1 MMDWN
6 SFLELDRQILAFFN
20 GSDSLFID
28 GIAMTLTSG
37 LTWIP
42 LYLGLFYLVIKNNET
57 MAQVALIVGCAA
69 LCLFLAFG
77 LTDYIVKP
85 LVARWRPTNDPII
98 KYTIDV
104 VNNYRESKFGFFSAH
119 AANTMSITVFF
130 SLLVRN
136 RKCTIVLLTWS
147 LLMCWTRLYLGVH
160 YPGDI
165 LCGMAWGAT
174 VGMFVYLL
182 YKRVYFKISP
192 KLNYVSTQY
201 TATGYSLSDIDVLIT
216 LSMFVYCYI
225 IIRGMLVMNL

>member
-136 RKCTIVLLTWS
+136 RKFTIVLLTWS

>member
-6 SFLELDRQILAFFN
+6 SFLELDRQLLAFFN

-28 GIAMTLTSG
+28 GVAMTLTSG

-85 LVARWRPTNDPII
+85 LVARWRPTNDPFI

-104 VNNYRESKFGFFSAH
+104 VNSYRESKFGFFSAH

-136 RKCTIVLLTWS
+136 RKFTIVLLTWS
-147 LLMCWTRLYLGVH
+147 LLMCWTRL
-160 YPGDI
+160 
-165 LCGMAWGAT
+165 
-174 VGMFVYLL
+174 
-182 YKRVYFKISP
+182 
-192 KLNYVSTQY
+192 
-201 TATGYSLSDIDVLIT
+201 
-216 LSMFVYCYI
+216 
-225 IIRGMLVMNL
+225 

>member
-6 SFLELDRQILAFFN
+6 SFLELDRQLLAFFN

-28 GIAMTLTSG
+28 GVAMTLTSG

-85 LVARWRPTNDPII
+85 LVARWRPTNDPFI

-104 VNNYRESKFGFFSAH
+104 VNSYRESKFGFFSAH

-136 RKCTIVLLTWS
+136 RKFTIVLLTWS

>member
-6 SFLELDRQILAFFN
+6 SLLEIDRQILAFFN

-28 GIAMTLTSG
+28 GFAMTLTSG

-42 LYLGLFYLVIKNNET
+42 LYLGLFSLVIKNNET

-69 LCLFLAFG
+69 LCLFLAYG

-85 LVARWRPTNDPII
+85 LVGRWRPTNDPII

-119 AANTMSITVFF
+119 AANTMSIAVFF

-136 RKCTIVLLTWS
+136 RKFMIVMLAWS
-147 LLMCWTRLYLGVH
+147 LLNCWTRMYLGVH
-160 YPGDI
+160 YPSDI
-165 LCGMAWGAT
+165 LCGLAWGAT

-182 YKRVYFKISP
+182 YKHVYFKISP

-201 TATGYSLSDIDVLIT
+201 TATGYSLVDIDVVIT
-216 LSMFVYCYI
+216 LSMFIYCYI